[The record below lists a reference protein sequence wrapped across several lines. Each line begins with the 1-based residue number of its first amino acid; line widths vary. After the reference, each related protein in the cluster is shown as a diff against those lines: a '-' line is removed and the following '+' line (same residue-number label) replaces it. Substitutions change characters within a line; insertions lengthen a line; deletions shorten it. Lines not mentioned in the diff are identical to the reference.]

1 VIRSAPGIS
10 PEFGHNPQFGH
21 NKGAMTETEPTTP
34 AQRSPK
40 AVAWLAAYVYGT
52 IATLVAIGGL
62 AFEKHLNAV
71 SATGVI
77 VVGAI
82 AIWLAHAV
90 SNLVAQGPRDGADV
104 RPSDVM
110 AQLRSSWP
118 IVSAALP
125 AAVVMIIA
133 AFGVWTA
140 STGLVIDEVIGVVAL
155 AAVGIATAGGAQRSP
170 ARRVV
175 YVASLTAVGLAIV
188 GLEVAA
194 HFL

>member
-1 VIRSAPGIS
+1 
-10 PEFGHNPQFGH
+10 
-21 NKGAMTETEPTTP
+21 MTETEPTTQ
-34 AQRSPK
+34 AQGPPK
-40 AVAWLAAYVYGT
+40 AATWLAAYVYGT

-62 AFEKHLNAV
+62 EFEKHLNAV

-82 AIWLAHAV
+82 AIWLAHTV
-90 SNLVAQGPRDGADV
+90 SHLVARRARDGADLNV
-104 RPSDVM
+104 ADVM
-110 AQLRSSWP
+110 AELRSSWP

-125 AAVVMIIA
+125 GAVVMIIA
-133 AFGVWTA
+133 AFGAWTA

-155 AAVGIATAGGAQRSP
+155 AAVGIATAGGAQRSL
-170 ARRVV
+170 ARRFV

-188 GLEVAA
+188 GLEVGA

>member
-1 VIRSAPGIS
+1 
-10 PEFGHNPQFGH
+10 
-21 NKGAMTETEPTTP
+21 MTETEPATP

-40 AVAWLAAYVYGT
+40 AVTWLAAYVYGT
-52 IATLVAIGGL
+52 IATLVAIGAL
-62 AFEKHLNAV
+62 VFERHPNAV

-90 SNLVAQGPRDGADV
+90 SNLVGRRARDGGDLH
-104 RPSDVM
+104 PSDVM
-110 AQLRSSWP
+110 AELRSSWP

-125 AAVVMIIA
+125 GAVVMIFA
-133 AFGVWTA
+133 ALGAWTA

-155 AAVGIATAGGAQRSP
+155 AAVGVATAGGAQRSR
-170 ARRVV
+170 ARRFV
-175 YVASLTAVGLAIV
+175 YVASLTAVGMAIV
-188 GLEVAA
+188 GLEVAV